1 MGLVGEMRKRMRMMG
16 WIRDLCTKE
25 REDATYVQRM
35 L

>member
-1 MGLVGEMRKRMRMMG
+1 MGLVGEMRRRMRMME
-16 WIRDLCTKE
+16 WIRDLFTKE